1 MRASPIDRAVAEFDR
16 PQVIFRVEPV
26 AFLSEKGFEVKIV
39 LVLSILAIRI
49 LESDVALMIRQ
60 SLLSLQVDLHTKTIA
75 CPRVRLLSLESFE
88 LQASQGGANIV
99 Q

>member
-1 MRASPIDRAVAEFDR
+1 M
-16 PQVIFRVEPV
+16 
-26 AFLSEKGFEVKIV
+26 

-60 SLLSLQVDLHTKTIA
+60 SLLSLQVDLHTKFVA